1 MIGKVIQEK
10 RRAMGLS
17 QARLAEL
24 LGVTAPAVN
33 RWEKDMSYPDAT
45 LLAPLA
51 RALNTDLN
59 ELFSFYDSLSDA
71 ERQLVVDRCR
81 RSMIDKPHDEALAE
95 IEEALR
101 QNASDGLLFKDMAI
115 VLSGAHFLHKAD
127 DPMIYLNEIA
137 RYLERARELIVDEDD
152 EIAKYLMEVYAE
164 LGDREK
170 AEASF
175 QTIKQTMQDR
185 QLIHADMLNMLKD
198 YDAAEAEYKA
208 YILRKATTLMVNV
221 STLGDVL
228 MKKESQEMADL
239 AYRKAADLCRLFGLW
254 SGFAPVNSFMRTIES
269 GENANLDQ
277 LIATLSQQDVN
288 NDSLSSDPL
297 FKGVRLQDG
306 DTTAELMQHIL
317 DVLREQVANLNN

>member
-1 MIGKVIQEK
+1 
-10 RRAMGLS
+10 
-17 QARLAEL
+17 
-24 LGVTAPAVN
+24 
-33 RWEKDMSYPDAT
+33 
-45 LLAPLA
+45 
-51 RALNTDLN
+51 
-59 ELFSFYDSLSDA
+59 
-71 ERQLVVDRCR
+71 
-81 RSMIDKPHDEALAE
+81 
-95 IEEALR
+95 
-101 QNASDGLLFKDMAI
+101 
-115 VLSGAHFLHKAD
+115 
-127 DPMIYLNEIA
+127 
-137 RYLERARELIVDEDD
+137 
-152 EIAKYLMEVYAE
+152 MEVYAE

-175 QTIKQTMQDR
+175 QSIKQTKQDR

-228 MKKESQEMADL
+228 MKKENQEMADL

-269 GENANLDQ
+269 GENADPDQ
-277 LIATLSQQDVN
+277 LIATLSQQDLS

-306 DTTAELMQHIL
+306 DTTAELMQHIM
-317 DVLREQVANLNN
+317 DVLREQVADSNN

>member
-10 RRAMGLS
+10 RKAAGLS
-17 QARLAEL
+17 QAKLAEL

-71 ERQLVVDRCR
+71 ERELVVSRCQK
-81 RSMIDKPHDEALAE
+81 SIINKPHDEALAE
-95 IEEALR
+95 IEEALC
-101 QNASDGLLFKDMAI
+101 QNASDGLLFKDMATMMYA
-115 VLSGAHFLHKAD
+115 AHVLHKAD

-137 RYLERARELIVDEDD
+137 RYLERARELIVDEND
-152 EIAKYLMEVYAE
+152 EIARFLVEIYAA
-164 LGDREK
+164 LGNRGK

-175 QTIKQTMQDR
+175 MSIKQMKQDK

-208 YILRKATTLMVNV
+208 YILRTATALMINV

-228 MKKESQEMADL
+228 AKKEDQEMADL
-239 AYRKAADLCRLFGLW
+239 AYRKAGDLCRLFGLW
-254 SGFAPVNSFMRTIES
+254 SGFAPVNSFTRAIEA
-269 GENANLDQ
+269 GENADPDQ
-277 LIATLSQQDVN
+277 LIATLSQQDLS
-288 NDSLSSDPL
+288 NDSLSFDPL

-306 DTTAELMQHIL
+306 DTTAELMQHIM